1 MIITIDC
8 LCRRECKTQDQVPV
22 LNWWS
27 GQGALMPWSP
37 LHHSVW
43 NQCSLMSGFLSGL
56 DKGDFNRWCL
66 EASCSSGFSPDSLD
80 STGRNEGA
88 LLWREVPVLVLSV
101 SGQVLSSATDFHPP
115 PRVFNSVVFYGRL
128 DIVRLEWLS
137 AGNWCKST
145 KRSMTPV
152 RRLCAP
158 QWPIWKDALY
168 KCLQTFRACE
178 PWFF

>member
-1 MIITIDC
+1 MIITIDR
-8 LCRRECKTQDQVPV
+8 LCRRECKTQDLCAKVPV

-37 LHHSVW
+37 LYHSVW
-43 NQCSLMSGFLSGL
+43 NQCSFTSGFLSGL
-56 DKGDFNRWCL
+56 DEGDFNGWRPPVVQ
-66 EASCSSGFSPDSLD
+66 GFPQTHLIPQAETKERRCGGKFLCCCYQFQVRFYPAPLT
-80 STGRNEGA
+80 ST
-88 LLWREVPVLVLSV
+88 
-101 SGQVLSSATDFHPP
+101 
-115 PRVFNSVVFYGRL
+115 PRVFNSVLFYGRL

-158 QWPIWKDALY
+158 QWPIWKDGLY
-168 KCLQTFRACE
+168 KCVQAFQACE
-178 PWFF
+178 PWFV